1 MAVPKTIQFDTS
13 DSVLGGENIAQAIE
27 TDKEVCFNES
37 YTVIGKKMEA
47 PKIYA
52 TYDLS
57 VIGDL
62 YADNVEIN
70 GDLLVNGNIKANF
83 LRCRRLVCTGKVNVN
98 SLLCA
103 ENIMAKSVTVDD
115 IQTQGSA
122 IVLDSFDVSD
132 TCEVERNIIAGE
144 GISGSGQMT
153 IENAI
158 AGDYFDFD
166 GAISG
171 HYYEISTMLSDEHKK
186 ASEEENNGGVLFE
199 TFADELND
207 FLKRFVDGVI
217 EMEEDD
223 IIAQLRECAECQ
235 RISFD
240 EIEYLFDE
248 IARISYYNEI
258 TNLRDYLLVRY
269 AELRFPQQFKEYET
283 ISHVFTTL
291 LENTDVRELEYSANN
306 LLELTMSLRIITAI
320 YESALDEYADKIF
333 SFIGLKYS
341 FVNKQ
346 FTR

>member
-1 MAVPKTIQFDTS
+1 MATPKTIQFDTS
-13 DSVLGGENIAQAIE
+13 DSALGGENIVQAIE
-27 TDKEVCFNES
+27 TDREVCFNES
-37 YTVIGKKMEA
+37 YTVIGEKLEA

-62 YADNVEIN
+62 CADNVEIN
-70 GDLLVNGNIKANF
+70 GDLLVNGNIKAKS
-83 LRCRRLVCTGKVNVN
+83 LRCRRLVCAGKVSVN

-103 ENIMAKSVTVDD
+103 EDIMAKSVAVDD

-122 IVLDSFDVSD
+122 IVIDSFNVSD
-132 TCEVERNIIAGE
+132 TCEVERNVIAGE
-144 GISGSGQMT
+144 GISGNGQMT
-153 IENAI
+153 VENAI

-166 GAISG
+166 GDISG
-171 HYYEISTMLSDEHKK
+171 HYFEISTMLNEDPEK
-186 ASEEENNGGVLFE
+186 AGNEEKTGGSNYE
-199 TFADELND
+199 TFADELKD

-223 IIAQLRECAECQ
+223 IIAQLRECAEYQ
-235 RISFD
+235 KVSFD
-240 EIEYLFDE
+240 EIEYLFEE
-248 IARISYYNEI
+248 IDRISYYNEI
-258 TNLRDYLLVRY
+258 TNLKDYLLVRY

-283 ISHVFTTL
+283 ISYVFTTL
-291 LENTDVRELEYSANN
+291 LENTDVEELEYSANS
-306 LLELTMSLRIITAI
+306 LLELVMSLRIITSI
-320 YESALDEYADKIF
+320 YEGALDEYADKIF